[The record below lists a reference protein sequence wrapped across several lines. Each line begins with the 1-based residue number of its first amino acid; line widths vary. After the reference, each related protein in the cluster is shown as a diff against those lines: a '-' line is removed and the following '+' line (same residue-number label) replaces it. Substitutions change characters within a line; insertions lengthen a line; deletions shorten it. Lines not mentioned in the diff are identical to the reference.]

1 METNIKSSEQQEK
14 VEKDRLLSIN
24 IYFIEIINF
33 IFAKKVVTF
42 KSFFLNFL
50 QLIQ

>member
-14 VEKDRLLSIN
+14 VEKDRLLTIYILYNIN
-24 IYFIEIINF
+24 NF
-33 IFAKKVVTF
+33 IIAKKVVTF

-50 QLIQ
+50 